1 MRLHELAI
9 ANCLAHEPFFSPPMA
24 LLSPDAYSGIPV
36 IDNDWAL
43 QALSDQ
49 ILRQHTSCYGLDS
62 HDQPCWLHIQASPM
76 RSLWPSAAPLAI
88 DMATGGEVTPVN
100 RLQGPFSK

>member
-1 MRLHELAI
+1 MRVRGSETLDI
-9 ANCLAHEPFFSPPMA
+9 CFSLPMA
-24 LLSPDAYSGIPV
+24 HLSPYAHTGIPE

-43 QALSDQ
+43 QALNDQ
-49 ILRQHTSCYGLDS
+49 ISELHTSCGGLDL